1 MMSKLTTVNEIKTAL
16 SIGCKVRHSNW
27 LQSAY
32 LYLEGAQL
40 FTELHE
46 QFLPLKDLEILM
58 TRSGHW
64 EIYHEHEGSTDSPK
78 DRV

>member
-1 MMSKLTTVNEIKTAL
+1 MGKLTTVNEIKTAL

-27 LQSAY
+27 SQSAY

-58 TRSGHW
+58 TRSGYW
-64 EIYHEHEGSTDSPK
+64 EIYHENQGSNTSPK
-78 DRV
+78 DRM

>member
-1 MMSKLTTVNEIKTAL
+1 MSKLTTVNEIKTAL

-27 LQSAY
+27 KQDAY
-32 LYLEGAQL
+32 LYLKGAQL
-40 FTELHE
+40 FNELHE
-46 QFLPLKDLEILM
+46 QFMPLEDLEIPM

-64 EIYHEHEGSTDSPK
+64 EIYHEHKRGTGSPK